1 MKRLLLSLLLSS
13 MALSATL
20 APAFAQSEIILD
32 NVSPV
37 FTTTGTWPTSTAV
50 SGYIGANYQTKQ
62 NSAPPGAVV
71 VDNGDAGFSVTGT
84 WPTSTSVSG
93 YLGTNYQ
100 VHAANGDPPSAIVVD
115 NSAGSAVGTW
125 PASTSVSGYLGTNY
139 QVHTAGTGT
148 NTFTWTATIPAS
160 GSYEVYARWTS
171 HPNRATNAKYVVNHA
186 GGADTV
192 TVNQEQ
198 NTATWVLLGTYSFNA
213 GSASVVL
220 SDNANEYVVADAV
233 KFQPPGAAPST
244 ATWAINVP
252 SAGSYNVYARWTA
265 HPNRATD
272 AKYVVTH
279 AGGSNTVTVNQEAA
293 SGTWNLL
300 GTYSFNAG
308 NTTVTLNDQANGYVI
323 ADAVMLL
330 PPGSAPNTATWTPN
344 VAQAGTYEV
353 YARWTAN
360 PNRATDAKY
369 TVTHASGNT
378 TTTVNQQANGA
389 AWNLLGTYTLTPGTT
404 HKVTLTDESNGYVVA
419 DAIRLVPITLQPLVK
434 LYYIHTDHLNT
445 PRLVA
450 DDLQTTVWKWE
461 QEEPFGANAC
471 NPDPD
476 ADNVAFEFN
485 LRFPG
490 QYFDKE
496 TNVHYNYFRDYD
508 PSIGRFIESD
518 PAALEGL
525 RDNLARVGG
534 LEFDLPTLGSMP
546 YMPRR
551 INEGLNLFAYA
562 ELNPIVMADPLG
574 LWSITVSA
582 FKGTG
587 GALVFGQN
595 PNGTGFVSV
604 RGGIGYGGGIK
615 WDPTGKQFGYDPN
628 DCSWGISGGGYYS
641 GGVAVGPGFVN
652 FSGGAGVNASA
663 SGLRGFLE
671 PIKPGAGAKSL
682 GLYLSGDAGGQF
694 TVSGGGKCEC
704 GKK

>member
-1 MKRLLLSLLLSS
+1 MKKLLAAAIV
-13 MALSATL
+13 ALASTQGY
-20 APAFAQSEIILD
+20 AQSEIILD

-37 FTTTGTWPTSTAV
+37 FATTGTWPTSTAV
-50 SGYIGANYQTKQ
+50 PGYIGANYQTKQ

-71 VDNGDAGFSVTGT
+71 VDNSDAGFSVTGT

-244 ATWAINVP
+244 ATWAISVP

-279 AGGSNTVTVNQEAA
+279 AGGSNTVTVNQEGA

-300 GTYSFNAG
+300 GAYSFNAG
-308 NTTVTLNDQANGYVI
+308 NTTISLNDQANGYVI

-344 VAQAGTYEV
+344 VSQAGTYEV

-496 TNVHYNYFRDYD
+496 TNAHYNYFRDYD
-508 PSIGRFIESD
+508 PSIGRYVQSD
-518 PAALEGL
+518 PIGLQGGINTYSYVEAQPLAFIDPTGERIWFPIGISVSACLRYPAFCKEIMRCIRSPGPCREKICNRVIPAIHSICDIPGMSCGGGDPPEVAKAKKAALEMCL
-525 RDNLARVGG
+525 LVRQ
-534 LEFDLPTLGSMP
+534 
-546 YMPRR
+546 
-551 INEGLNLFAYA
+551 
-562 ELNPIVMADPLG
+562 
-574 LWSITVSA
+574 TVSTLC
-582 FKGTG
+582 FGRVDG
-587 GALVFGQN
+587 GHRKQEQQVKARIEN
-595 PNGTGFVSV
+595 CNKYVSMCN
-604 RGGIGYGGGIK
+604 Y
-615 WDPTGKQFGYDPN
+615 
-628 DCSWGISGGGYYS
+628 
-641 GGVAVGPGFVN
+641 
-652 FSGGAGVNASA
+652 
-663 SGLRGFLE
+663 E
-671 PIKPGAGAKSL
+671 PA
-682 GLYLSGDAGGQF
+682 D
-694 TVSGGGKCEC
+694 
-704 GKK
+704 